1 MLHGIHRRSD
11 RTCRTWPRCMA
22 RRRYIHIVWWE
33 FPRIG
38 LHYWQS
44 DHGRYRIWRGNFEI
58 TNNPTVMSL
67 KETYSTK
74 NRERPAR
81 LVGCRLRCTDECLF
95 RAPWVYWEDRS
106 TITARK
112 HTELLLPAQNS
123 EFRIPQP
130 FSLPGHIYRHDFTQ
144 PLIRLVCD
152 PIRFADVQDNST
164 TLRGFR
170 LSACERSTELR
181 EAYYVFVS

>member
-1 MLHGIHRRSD
+1 MEGVFWNYKQSTACILVNLVS
-11 RTCRTWPRCMA
+11 TWPPFYYVLYA
-22 RRRYIHIVWWE
+22 RGIVCL
-33 FPRIG
+33 R
-38 LHYWQS
+38 QS
-44 DHGRYRIWRGNFEI
+44 YRNVIQRNIFHKKSWKAG
-58 TNNPTVMSL
+58 PL
-67 KETYSTK
+67 
-74 NRERPAR
+74 

-123 EFRIPQP
+123 EFRIPEQ

-152 PIRFADVQDNST
+152 LIRFADVQDNT
-164 TLRGFR
+164 TALRGFR
-170 LSACERSTELR
+170 LSACVRRAELR
-181 EAYYVFVS
+181 GAYELNTIHLG